1 MPVNRS
7 LPRLPPVRVLL
18 AEDDP
23 ALRAL
28 WAEVLQSE
36 AFDVVAAADGSELVD
51 LFWSQGPFDALLLD
65 EDMPRLKGR
74 QALAR
79 LRSAGARVPAVIY
92 SGRVEIDPEECLR
105 LGVRF
110 VLRKPCTLAC
120 LVSTMRAALGGQ
132 PPGQSLAP

>member
-1 MPVNRS
+1 MNPS
-7 LPRLPPVRVLL
+7 LPTLPPARVLL

-23 ALRAL
+23 ALRDL
-28 WAEVLQSE
+28 WAEVLRGE
-36 AFDVVAAADGSELVD
+36 GFDVVAAADGGELVD
-51 LFWSQGPFDALLLD
+51 LFWSQGPFDTLLLD
-65 EDMPRLKGR
+65 EDMPRLRGR

-79 LRSAGARVPAVIY
+79 LRSAGTRVPAVIC

-120 LVSTMRAALGGQ
+120 LVSTMRAALEDRPSGQ
-132 PPGQSLAP
+132 PLAP